1 MGVTKE
7 QLESIIMDKSDKIRR
22 ALLEELKQK
31 CISNDPEAN
40 GDYLLREF
48 CFTFPVEFSKNLIYS
63 VLSEVLDIE

>member
-22 ALLEELKQK
+22 ALLEEFKQK
-31 CISNDPEAN
+31 CISNDSKAD
-40 GDYLLREF
+40 GDHLFLEF

>member
-7 QLESIIMDKSDKIRR
+7 QLDSIIMDKSDKIRR
-22 ALLEELKQK
+22 ALLEEFKQK
-31 CISNDPEAN
+31 CISSDPEA
-40 GDYLLREF
+40 DSDSLFREF

>member
-22 ALLEELKQK
+22 ALLEEFKQK
-31 CISNDPEAN
+31 CISSDPEA
-40 GDYLLREF
+40 DSDSLFCEF